1 MIVNL
6 PPAGAAVAVDAVSS
20 SPGSLAKP
28 VRDLKVQQDAAD
40 LLTSARCPI
49 CRAPLVARLTCQG
62 PKFMCL
68 CDEARA
74 HRNGVV
80 KAMKLREVG

>member
-6 PPAGAAVAVDAVSS
+6 PPAGATAVVEAVSS
-20 SPGSLAKP
+20 CPGSLAKP

-40 LLTSARCPI
+40 LLVTGRCPI
-49 CRAPLVARLTCQG
+49 CRAPLVARMTCQG
-62 PKFMCL
+62 PKFLCL
-68 CDEARA
+68 CAEGR

-80 KAMKLREVG
+80 KAPQS